1 MVSLNRVIL
10 YAQRV
15 ERLAGFYR
23 DAFGLAVTEETKG
36 EWAPTV
42 PGEARLMT
50 GACHVLPA
58 VLAVVLA
65 VGAFSALPADAASK
79 KERPGSE
86 PPSLDGRTTGRPRTC
101 GYETFLYSSS
111 GSPVGPYCH

>member
-1 MVSLNRVIL
+1 M
-10 YAQRV
+10 
-15 ERLAGFYR
+15 
-23 DAFGLAVTEETKG
+23 
-36 EWAPTV
+36 APTV
-42 PGEARLMT
+42 AAEGRLMT
-50 GACHVLPA
+50 RARGVPLTVL
-58 VLAVVLA
+58 VLALA
-65 VGAFSALPADAASK
+65 VGAFSALPAGAASK